1 MPRAELFTRLGGAVA
16 LHPSGMA
23 HIPTGV
29 MGATD
34 VAGVWAVGNVTD
46 PGATVAAAAAAG
58 VQAGAAVNL
67 DLVTDAADRAVQEMR
82 ATPRT

>member
-1 MPRAELFTRLGGAVA
+1 
-16 LHPSGMA
+16 
-23 HIPTGV
+23 